1 MKTILLGLFIF
12 LLSPVLV
19 LASPYYSFSPEILA
33 LEVNDT
39 SNVDL
44 KVYGAS
50 DTNAVEVILNYSEG
64 IEISGITEGPGLLG
78 LNKRVGGGVATID
91 VAKAGGSNF
100 AEGEV
105 TAVVTVK
112 LLNKDGG
119 NITVSILPPDSSGA
133 DNVSS
138 SSSSSSKSSIEVYSR
153 EEYEQV
159 FGSSDKVT
167 PPDMGL
173 VVKIVALGV
182 VLSILPA
189 LALYFFI
196 KAKRARAI
204 L

>member
-1 MKTILLGLFIF
+1 MKTVFLGLIIF

-33 LEVNDT
+33 LEINEE
-39 SNVDL
+39 SKVDL

-64 IEISGITEGPGLLG
+64 IEISAITEGAGLLG
-78 LNKRVGGGVATID
+78 LNKKVGGGVATID

-100 AEGEV
+100 VEGEV
-105 TAVVTVK
+105 ISVVTVK

-119 NITVSILPPDSSGA
+119 NITVTILPPDSSGV

-138 SSSSSSKSSIEVYSR
+138 SSSYTSKGSIEVYSR
-153 EEYEQV
+153 EGYEQV
-159 FGSSDKVT
+159 FGSNNRVT

-173 VVKIVALGV
+173 LAKIVALAA
-182 VLSILPA
+182 VLLVLPA
-189 LALYFFI
+189 LSLFFFI
-196 KAKRARAI
+196 KARRARAI